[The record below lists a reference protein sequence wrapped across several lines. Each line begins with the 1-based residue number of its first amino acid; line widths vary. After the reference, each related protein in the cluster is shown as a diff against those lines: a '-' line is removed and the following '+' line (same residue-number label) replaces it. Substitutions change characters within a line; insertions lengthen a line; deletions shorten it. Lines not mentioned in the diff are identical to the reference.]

1 MNPTEASPADS
12 IRDDAGEAVPARIL
26 RRMNESGGFPAL
38 DHSVARIVDALE
50 VGDED
55 TGPLVEA
62 VLADVSLTQK
72 VLRLANSA
80 MYAPIGGGVSTV
92 SHAMRVLGFQAVGH
106 LALGVN
112 LLGSLENMSP
122 HSRSAERELACSLL
136 AGSVAGGVVA
146 KAGRRNGEIAVVC
159 TLLHRIGSLLTAF
172 YLPPEW
178 ERVQRAIAAGRDEE
192 AAARDVLGMSLEEL
206 GAFMARQWRLP
217 GSIVR
222 TLVAEPDADAQ
233 ADDAWLYAMTRFSHQ
248 SARLLASATE
258 PADSALEA
266 LAADFG
272 PVLGLSGAD
281 LLDAVATAAEEANAE
296 PALAGAIARR
306 ESPATGKDP
315 VPPALSPLRAGIA
328 ALRDALDSHGT
339 PREVEYA
346 ALEAAFRG
354 LDLGRVAV
362 LRLDAEG
369 QTYRV
374 DACLC
379 EREPDRLKGLCIP
392 AGGNDLAHFS
402 LARKRDFYIDNPR
415 DDKIAALLPA
425 WISCHG
431 THPFFL
437 LPITDADEEAMGLL
451 FGQQREDV
459 KLTREELGLL
469 AELRDLLRRRLRA
482 DA

>member
-1 MNPTEASPADS
+1 
-12 IRDDAGEAVPARIL
+12 
-26 RRMNESGGFPAL
+26 
-38 DHSVARIVDALE
+38 
-50 VGDED
+50 
-55 TGPLVEA
+55 
-62 VLADVSLTQK
+62 
-72 VLRLANSA
+72 
-80 MYAPIGGGVSTV
+80 
-92 SHAMRVLGFQAVGH
+92 
-106 LALGVN
+106 
-112 LLGSLENMSP
+112 
-122 HSRSAERELACSLL
+122 
-136 AGSVAGGVVA
+136 
-146 KAGRRNGEIAVVC
+146 
-159 TLLHRIGSLLTAF
+159 LLHRIGSLLTAF

-296 PALAGAIARR
+296 PALAGAMARR